1 MNRGQGDLFL
11 RIVTLVLA
19 AGQSV
24 TTVACFYLGTS
35 FEEATQGNGSGSP
48 LIEPAG
54 YAFVIWALI
63 YGASI
68 IFGIYQLPARQPE
81 DPVLER
87 IRPWMASAFLGTN
100 VWLILARLGPLW
112 GTPICIV
119 WMAMSLI
126 PAFLMVTQK
135 NPATAAEKWY
145 QVMPVAV
152 FTGWVVI
159 ATFANLASVL
169 KDNRLLGF
177 VHHELAWSVAMIIS
191 AGMITCML
199 VFRSRGNLWFG
210 ATVIWALAAIAAANI
225 GLRSTPPVAILAGCA
240 ILAVVLTLLRSR
252 KAMER
257 V

>member
-1 MNRGQGDLFL
+1 MNRGQGGLFL

-35 FEEATQGNGSGSP
+35 FEEATHGKGSGSP

-68 IFGIYQLPARQPE
+68 IFGIYQLPARQLE
-81 DPVLER
+81 DPALER

-100 VWLILARLGPLW
+100 VWLILARFGPLW
-112 GTPICIV
+112 GTPICIL
-119 WMAMSLI
+119 WMAVSLI
-126 PAFLMVTQK
+126 PAFLMVTRK
-135 NPATAAEKWY
+135 NPATATERWC
-145 QVMPVAV
+145 QVVPVAV

-191 AGMITCML
+191 ACVIACL
-199 VFRSRGNLWFG
+199 LIFRSRGNLWFG
-210 ATVIWALAAIAAANI
+210 ATVVWALAAIAAANI
-225 GLRSTPPVAILAGCA
+225 GLRNTSPVAILAGCA
-240 ILAVVLTLLRSR
+240 ILAVGLALLRSR